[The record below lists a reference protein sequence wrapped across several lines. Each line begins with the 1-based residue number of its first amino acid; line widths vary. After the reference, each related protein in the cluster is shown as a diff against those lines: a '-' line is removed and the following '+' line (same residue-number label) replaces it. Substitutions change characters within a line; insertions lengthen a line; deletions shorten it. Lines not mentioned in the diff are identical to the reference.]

1 MKQAI
6 ISAVV
11 GVSRWLHGEGG
22 KHFRTYTYPRIK
34 RRTRQ
39 FVNLGLYELF
49 ERGYKVIDDTFY
61 QGVID
66 QVDPI
71 HKELLKRGE
80 NLALADEMA
89 DTAADTSSTS
99 LPRFEDI
106 NDDLLIWKGLEQAR
120 TYRCGTFT
128 MNNMLRTAM
137 IRRGLR
143 PPLEVTAIDPL
154 YVFTKHGKGKTG
166 TVMNTAFR
174 WLAQNGFPIPA
185 WNPSMTDHDK
195 ELVAL
200 ESNRNIDNAM
210 LFPTIRAT
218 GNVEYV
224 WKYEDAV
231 RLDQTLPMS
240 YEMQVS
246 IAFNRSLK
254 YFGQKVPFVQQI
266 NGKYDFNRTG
276 GHSVHGVRG
285 SFSTWEDGEAGF
297 AIIDSAYRSSE
308 DGWRFL
314 KKKLVDYGLIQI
326 RFVELQ
332 VDGGSVV
339 PNPVTPTP
347 TPSPTPDPTPTPGFK
362 YARLAGVDTQFGER
376 NNNVTLLQ
384 QYLIEQGFEIPAGAT
399 GYFGEQT
406 RTALKA
412 WQDRHFPGN
421 TYSGGYWG
429 SISREKFITLHNLG

>member
-6 ISAVV
+6 ISAVKS
-11 GVSRWLHGEGG
+11 VSKWLHGEGG

-34 RRTRQ
+34 RFTRR
-39 FVNLGLYELF
+39 FVNLGIYELI
-49 ERGYKVIDDTFY
+49 EGGYKIIDDTFY
-61 QGVID
+61 QGAIE
-66 QVDPI
+66 PI
-71 HKELLKRGE
+71 SPEQEKAMKRGE
-80 NLALADEMA
+80 NLAFADEQL
-89 DTAADTSSTS
+89 DRSSEDRATS

-106 NDDLLIWKGLEQAR
+106 VDDLLIWKGLEQGR

-137 IRRGLR
+137 LRKGLR

-154 YVFTKHGKGKTG
+154 YVFTKHGEGKTG
-166 TVMNTAFR
+166 TVMNNAFR
-174 WLAQNGFPIPA
+174 WLAKNGFPIPA
-185 WNPSMTDHDK
+185 WNPSMTDHNK
-195 ELVAL
+195 ELADL
-200 ESNRNIDNAM
+200 ESNKNVDNAM

-218 GNVEYV
+218 GNVHYV
-224 WKYEDAV
+224 WSYDEAAQ
-231 RLDQTLPMS
+231 LDRDLPMN
-240 YEMQVS
+240 YEIQVS
-246 IAFNRSLK
+246 ISFNRSLQ
-254 YFGQKVPFVQQI
+254 YFGHKVPFVEKI

-276 GHSVHGVRG
+276 GHSIHGVRG

-314 KKKLVDYGLIQI
+314 KKRLMDYGLVQV
-326 RFVELQ
+326 RFVELAIGED
-332 VDGGSVV
+332 VID
-339 PNPVTPTP
+339 PDPVQ
-347 TPSPTPDPTPTPGFK
+347 PTPDPTPGFK
-362 YARLAGVDTQFGER
+362 YARLASVDTQFGER

-384 QYLIEQGFEIPAGAT
+384 NYLIDQGYAIPAGAT

-406 RTALKA
+406 RTALKG

-429 SISREKFITLHNLG
+429 SISRAKFITLHNLG